1 MKYEKYILVYESGM
15 YDFRCGYVE
24 YHAHLATDAER
35 RANLIDGGGRFVIDE
50 NKKEVRLWGSS
61 DDFGYPKNIEKALKQ
76 CYNQLMRDINEYY
89 YYKTNGEKDLNMD
102 EFKLVYVD
110 QNNEGH
116 EIPKRK

>member
-24 YHAHLATDAER
+24 YHAHLATDAEIK
-35 RANLIDGGGRFVIDE
+35 AHLVDGGGRFVI
-50 NKKEVRLWGSS
+50 KEDLKEIQLWGSS

-102 EFKLVYVD
+102 EFRLVYID
-110 QNNEGH
+110 QNNVGH